1 MSATLEGPRLL
12 IRARS
17 RPSLLQFLSP
27 VAWQPGSGPFLSL
40 MWSHSLAWR
49 PWLPPLQQQFLGDER
64 IFEMRAHFS

>member
-40 MWSHSLAWR
+40 MWSQPSLASLAAPSPAAIPR
-49 PWLPPLQQQFLGDER
+49 R
-64 IFEMRAHFS
+64 